1 MKSFITISLILILAG
16 CGAPLGISS
25 MDKETI
31 ELHYGPIQKIKIQL
45 IETDGSL
52 LEVSDHPF
60 ESFNGSYK
68 SQSGKINNKFW
79 YKNENNRYLY
89 HYNQA
94 QGGEKSW
101 SLDHRKP
108 DGNRDQFSGGWT
120 RNTDGLYPEGG
131 ENDWFSIDQVMIDVV
146 SEGDLETVKMFLDD
160 NANINTKL
168 QISDSPIIF
177 ITPLDVAIGEGHE
190 KVAELLRKNGA
201 KTWDDLKTPK
211 N

>member
-31 ELHYGPIQKIKIQL
+31 ESHYGPIQKIKIQL

-131 ENDWFSIDQVMIDVV
+131 ENDWFSIDQAMIDVV
-146 SEGDLETVKMFLDD
+146 SEF
-160 NANINTKL
+160 
-168 QISDSPIIF
+168 P
-177 ITPLDVAIGEGHE
+177 
-190 KVAELLRKNGA
+190 
-201 KTWDDLKTPK
+201 
-211 N
+211 